1 VTTVKALRLDDRRER
16 ILTTA
21 TSLFSR
27 HGFTRTSIG
36 QVAEEARV
44 SKGLIFWHFQSKD
57 RLFHAALERVLDP
70 CTIDIDEERSALGG
84 IGRLIDEYF
93 AFVSTHLTSVRFLLN
108 LVVCEGHRDEVV
120 GRVIDLQR
128 AYREL
133 LAAGLEGARGNGL
146 VSVPERRAPRADLIL
161 ATLHGI
167 LLESILN
174 PGDSRSAEVLL
185 QHLKRRLI
193 EDPAPQGDGRQQGGS
208 QLRDVDANTVWRHED
223 DHGLQRP
230 TALPR
235 VAPKGEG

>member
-1 VTTVKALRLDDRRER
+1 MRAGDRRER

-21 TSLFSR
+21 TNLFSR

-57 RLFHAALERVLDP
+57 RLFRAALERVLDR
-70 CTIDIDEERSALGG
+70 CTIDIDDESSALPG
-84 IGRLIDEYF
+84 IGRLIDEYD
-93 AFVSTHLTSVRFLLN
+93 AFVSTHLASVRFLLN
-108 LVVCEGHRDEVV
+108 LVVCEGNPDEVV

-146 VSVPERRAPRADLIL
+146 ASVPERPALQADLIL

-174 PGDSRSAEVLL
+174 PGDSRPAELLL

-193 EDPAPQGDGRQQGGS
+193 EGTGPAGRRPAAGS
-208 QLRDVDANTVWRHED
+208 EGQIRP
-223 DHGLQRP
+223 GL
-230 TALPR
+230 
-235 VAPKGEG
+235 